1 MRITSL
7 ALNNFN
13 FCTRVFC
20 KMSLYDGI
28 EVETAPIPPIN
39 IQQAME
45 VDQREGEKPSMTS
58 PPTVPSS
65 STTET
70 SSKWSRE

>member
-1 MRITSL
+1 
-7 ALNNFN
+7 
-13 FCTRVFC
+13 
-20 KMSLYDGI
+20 MSLYDGI

-58 PPTVPSS
+58 LPTVPSS